1 MNKDKD
7 KYQYYWDM
15 KKRQDSHK
23 PLDWDKIVFWTI
35 IMPSFVLFAICFV
48 LARVGADM
56 QEFGLT

>member
-1 MNKDKD
+1 MKPED

-15 KKRQDSHK
+15 KKRQDNHK
-23 PLDWDKIVFWTI
+23 PLDWDKIVFWII

-56 QEFGLT
+56 